1 LNRHEADWDRPP
13 AATLVAMSSEEE
25 LAAGLDE
32 DEATAKA
39 ATPGPW
45 YAFRSGHGDDWYV
58 ASRAYGL
65 VSTGL
70 HSGADGDE
78 ILMIERDRRDADYL
92 ARHDPARA
100 LRYVDAAR
108 DIMKESGGEGHGWA
122 EHEPAY
128 YAGLDYAVQRLAE
141 VYDES

>member
-1 LNRHEADWDRPP
+1 
-13 AATLVAMSSEEE
+13 MSSEDE
-25 LAAGLDE
+25 LAARLAE
-32 DEATAKA
+32 DEIAAKA

-45 YAFRSGHGDDWYV
+45 YAFNSGHGDDWYV

-78 ILMIERDRRDADYL
+78 ILMIERDRRDADYV
-92 ARHDPARA
+92 ARFGPPRA
-100 LRYVDAAR
+100 LRYIEAVR
-108 DIMKESGGEGHGWA
+108 DIIKESGGEGHGWA
-122 EHEPAY
+122 EYEPAY
-128 YAGLDYAVQRLAE
+128 YAGLDYAVRRLAE